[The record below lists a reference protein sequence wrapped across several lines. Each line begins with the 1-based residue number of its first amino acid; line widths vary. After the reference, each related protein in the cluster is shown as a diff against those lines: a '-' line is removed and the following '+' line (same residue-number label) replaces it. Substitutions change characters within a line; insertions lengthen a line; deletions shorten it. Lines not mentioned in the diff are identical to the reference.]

1 MPQRAAPLPEE
12 LLQSLC
18 GFFEVN
24 QDPNTSLALQVGYYG
39 LLRTG
44 ELLSLQ
50 AKNISVSEAADF
62 AVLDLGLTKT
72 SQRAG
77 AADSVTVRIAHT
89 CQQLQKWKVSH
100 KPEDF
105 LVPASPYLFRK
116 LFREG
121 LLALGLE
128 QGNFRPYS
136 LRRGGATMY
145 FRKNSSFDFVRQLG
159 RWNSDRT
166 ARIYLNDGLARLA
179 AMTFDALKPPIRAF
193 FLAHQA
199 RLRRSRSAIFG
210 GRG

>member
-1 MPQRAAPLPEE
+1 M
-12 LLQSLC
+12 
-18 GFFEVN
+18 
-24 QDPNTSLALQVGYYG
+24 ALQVGYYG

-72 SQRAG
+72 SHSQRAG

-166 ARIYLNDGLARLA
+166 ARIYLND
-179 AMTFDALKPPIRAF
+179 
-193 FLAHQA
+193 
-199 RLRRSRSAIFG
+199 
-210 GRG
+210 